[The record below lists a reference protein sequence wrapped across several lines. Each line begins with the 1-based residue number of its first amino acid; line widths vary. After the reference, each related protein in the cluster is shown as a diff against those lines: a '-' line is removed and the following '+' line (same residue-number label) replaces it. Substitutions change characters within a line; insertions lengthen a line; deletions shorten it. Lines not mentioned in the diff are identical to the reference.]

1 MKKFSIKL
9 ALLFF
14 TLSIFN
20 FSLLTFPAYA
30 QGPDIGY
37 SRLHPASPFYFLK
50 AIREKLEIRFAGTPR
65 TRMLWELEFAERR
78 LREARTLLFVSQD
91 LIQSTL
97 ERYVAELNRLPDK
110 HQEKDELGLKIKG
123 ALKVHLTV
131 LEQMYP
137 EAKDAKAKMAIRS
150 AMNRVI
156 QRADVQSAVKLPVCS
171 LFSKEASSSALN
183 EVERMVLAERAKVCL
198 QGAI

>member
-1 MKKFSIKL
+1 M
-9 ALLFF
+9 
-14 TLSIFN
+14 
-20 FSLLTFPAYA
+20 
-30 QGPDIGY
+30 
-37 SRLHPASPFYFLK
+37 
-50 AIREKLEIRFAGTPR
+50 
-65 TRMLWELEFAERR
+65 
-78 LREARTLLFVSQD
+78 
-91 LIQSTL
+91 
-97 ERYVAELNRLPDK
+97 
-110 HQEKDELGLKIKG
+110 
-123 ALKVHLTV
+123 HLTV